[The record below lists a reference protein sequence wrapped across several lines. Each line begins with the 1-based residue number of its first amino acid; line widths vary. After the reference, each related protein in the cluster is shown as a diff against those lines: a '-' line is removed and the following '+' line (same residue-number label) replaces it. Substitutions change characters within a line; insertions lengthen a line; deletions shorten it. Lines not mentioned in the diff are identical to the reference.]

1 MLCPKL
7 GIDHAT
13 ISPSGQTTNRR
24 VVWTAAAACTAS
36 GTTSCFPTLAAR
48 VGLPD
53 GPAAKRASRLVK
65 PTAAA
70 NMEAMPHA
78 STWLKVLP
86 SGLFC
91 EPGGFFIDPLRPVD
105 RAVITHGHSDHARP
119 GHRAVLATA
128 DTLAIMR
135 ARLGDDGATHQ
146 ALGWHEPITLGEVRV
161 WLSPAGH
168 VLGSAQVAMEYRG
181 SRAVVSGDYK
191 RVFDPTCAGFD
202 PVPCDVFVTEA
213 TFALPVF
220 VHPPPEDE
228 IARLLDSVALFPER
242 THVVG
247 CYALG
252 KSQRL
257 IALLRQAGWDKP
269 IWLHGA
275 LVAMCEVYRQRG
287 AEFGDLR
294 PATMAAKAEL
304 VGAIVLAPPG
314 AIADRWARRLED
326 PVVALASG
334 WMRVRQRAK
343 SRGVELPL
351 VISDHADWNEL
362 NATLDEVGAPEVW
375 VTHGRE
381 EALIHAATQRG
392 MKGRALR
399 LLGYG
404 EEDEAEETPSSASS
418 A

>member
-1 MLCPKL
+1 MQHP
-7 GIDHAT
+7 
-13 ISPSGQTTNRR
+13 
-24 VVWTAAAACTAS
+24 
-36 GTTSCFPTLAAR
+36 
-48 VGLPD
+48 
-53 GPAAKRASRLVK
+53 
-65 PTAAA
+65 
-70 NMEAMPHA
+70 E
-78 STWLKVLP
+78 TWLKVLP
-86 SGLFC
+86 AGLFC

-119 GHRAVLATA
+119 GHRAILASP
-128 DTLAIMR
+128 DTLAVIGV
-135 ARLGDDGATHQ
+135 RLGDWGQAQQ
-146 ALGWHEPITLGEVRV
+146 ALAWHDPIRLGDVRV

-168 VLGSAQVAMEYRG
+168 VLGSAQVAMEYQG

-191 RVFDPTCAGFD
+191 RVADPTCAGFE
-202 PVPCDVFVTEA
+202 PVACDVFVTEA

-220 VHPPPEDE
+220 VHPAPSHE
-228 IARLLDSVALFPER
+228 IGRLLDSVALFPDR

-252 KSQRL
+252 KCQRL
-257 IALLRQAGWDKP
+257 IALLRQAGWDRP

-275 LVAMCEVYRQRG
+275 LVSMCEVYRQRG
-287 AEFGDLR
+287 IELGELR
-294 PATMAAKAEL
+294 PATVAAKADL

-362 NATLDEVGAPEVW
+362 NTTLDDVGAPEVW

-381 EALIHAATQRG
+381 EALIHAAAGRG
-392 MKGRALR
+392 IRGRALR

-404 EEDEAEETPSSASS
+404 DEDEAEPTEVKQEA
-418 A
+418 

>member
-1 MLCPKL
+1 
-7 GIDHAT
+7 
-13 ISPSGQTTNRR
+13 
-24 VVWTAAAACTAS
+24 
-36 GTTSCFPTLAAR
+36 
-48 VGLPD
+48 
-53 GPAAKRASRLVK
+53 
-65 PTAAA
+65 
-70 NMEAMPHA
+70 MEAMPHA

-105 RAVITHGHSDHARP
+105 RAVITHGHSDHARA

-146 ALGWHEPITLGEVRV
+146 ALGWHEPITVGEVRV

-168 VLGSAQVAMEYRG
+168 VLGSAQVAMDYRG

-191 RVFDPTCAGFD
+191 RVTDPTCAGFE

-220 VHPPPEDE
+220 VHPPPSNE
-228 IARLLDSVALFPER
+228 IKRLLDSVALFPER

-257 IALLRQAGWDKP
+257 IALLRQAGWDGP

-287 AEFGDLR
+287 AELGDMR

-404 EEDEAEETPSSASS
+404 EEDEAEDMPSSASS
-418 A
+418 T